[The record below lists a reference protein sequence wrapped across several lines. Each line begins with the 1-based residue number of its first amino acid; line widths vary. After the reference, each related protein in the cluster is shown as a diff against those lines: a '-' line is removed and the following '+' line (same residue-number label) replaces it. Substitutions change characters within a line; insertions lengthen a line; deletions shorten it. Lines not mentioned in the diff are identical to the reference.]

1 MSISYA
7 ILNKDVICYID
18 KKRLALSE
26 TKAETELRNKHDKT
40 NFPNYDHY

>member
-7 ILNKDVICYID
+7 ILNKDVIYYIG

-26 TKAETELRNKHDKT
+26 TKAETELRKKRDKT
-40 NFPNYDHY
+40 NFPNYDHH